1 MTVYERIGGEPAVAA
16 LLEGLY
22 TRGLAD
28 PLLAPIL
35 EGIDVP
41 RLKAHQFAFLSQV
54 FGGPQT
60 YTMPSLAAAH
70 ARVRIENRHFDAFM
84 GHLQSALRDIAAPED
99 LQAEIL
105 SGVWPLRG
113 VIVNTPASTVAAG
126 E

>member
-1 MTVYERIGGEPAVAA
+1 MTVYERIGGEAAVAA

-28 PLLAPIL
+28 PLLGPIL

-54 FGGPQT
+54 FGGPQA

-70 ARVRIENRHFDAFM
+70 ARVRIEDRHFDAFM
-84 GHLQSALRDIAAPED
+84 RHLQSALRDLAAPED

-113 VIVNTPASTVAAG
+113 VIVNAPTRTVAAA